1 MNDQTQPLTRAELT
15 TFREQRPYIP
25 GPRGAHAI
33 PIDFSKC
40 GLAAAYGDPGEVMPD
55 TTSRR
60 RRTLVA

>member
-1 MNDQTQPLTRAELT
+1 MNDQNQPLTRAELT

-40 GLAAAYGDPGEVMPD
+40 GLAAAYGSPGEVMLDPRLVG
-55 TTSRR
+55 RR
-60 RRTLVA
+60 VRAA